1 MKRIK
6 LIALTTAS
14 VLLATGIIYA
24 QDDTL
29 DSFDSFDT
37 GSSTASSA
45 PSVTVGGEGTLDARY
60 YVDSDQDSAG
70 ETPVTVTPSAKIDF
84 RFDAGKADID
94 VKLAVSEDIIKN
106 YQRGIIDELTMRA
119 YLGDFTLEA
128 GDMKLVWGKGDKLHV
143 LDNFNANDY
152 TDFLIPDYIDRR
164 IAEPMFRVVWNCPK
178 DFAVHSFRIEGVY
191 TPLMTPDRLATS
203 GSWEPAQVSALTS
216 TVTTAAGTDVTTA
229 LVTSQYYSTLY
240 TEAAEAYQSAY
251 AAYLAGTGTASELA
265 SAQSAYESAQ
275 SSAASYAAAY
285 TTALSRSETLAD
297 DLYPDTEQ
305 LKYGQAGIR
314 MTGTIGTV
322 DTGLSYYYGHY
333 KQASVNYDKLE
344 TYVEKYLAGTATE
357 DDKFLAYDRLQ
368 VFGVEAATAAGPVNL
383 RGEFGYYLTDDTGG
397 TDKAVHNN
405 SLNWVAGFDYNIPV
419 NNMNI
424 NVQTVGQY
432 ILNSGAADDNGATDV
447 DYNEY
452 GIYSNDKI
460 IVNLSDTWNHEKI
473 KPECSVIWGIEREDF
488 IVMPKLTI
496 NLAGGCDLIASGM
509 YITNFDSA
517 EKSEFR
523 AYQNNS
529 FIQMSVKYTF

>member
-1 MKRIK
+1 MKKIK
-6 LIALTTAS
+6 LIALTAAA
-14 VLLATGIIYA
+14 VLLAAGSLYA
-24 QDDTL
+24 GDDTS

-37 GSSTASSA
+37 GSGAASSA

-60 YVDSDQDSAG
+60 YADSEQDPAG
-70 ETPVTVTPSAKIDF
+70 DTPVSVTPSAKIDF

-106 YQRGIIDELTMRA
+106 YQRGILDELTMRA

-128 GDMKLVWGKGDKLHV
+128 GSMKLVWGKGDKVHV

-164 IAEPMFRVVWNCPK
+164 IAEPMFRVVWNNPK

-191 TPLMTPDRLATS
+191 TPLMTPDRLAAN
-203 GSWEPAQVSALTS
+203 GRWEPAQVSALTS
-216 TVTTAAGTDVTTA
+216 AVTTAAGTDVTTA

-240 TEAAEAYQSAY
+240 TEAYEDYASGGSTTLAEV
-251 AAYLAGTGTASELA
+251 AA
-265 SAQSAYESAQ
+265 AQSA
-275 SSAASYAAAY
+275 AASYAAAY
-285 TTALSRSETLAD
+285 TTALSQAETLAD

-344 TYVEKYLAGTATE
+344 TYVEKYLAGTAAE

-368 VFGVEAATAAGPVNL
+368 VFGAEAAAAAGPVNL
-383 RGEFGYYLTDDTGG
+383 RGEFGYYLTDDMNG

-432 ILNSGAADDNGATDV
+432 ILNNAEADDNGATDV

-452 GIYSNDKI
+452 GIYTNDKI

-488 IVMPKLTI
+488 IVMPKLTV
-496 NLAGGCDLIASGM
+496 NLAGGCDVIASGM

-517 EKSEFR
+517 EKSEFS